1 MKDII
6 DCLPFNLQD
15 HENIPVTTYKLTATI
30 RNKVFNCKETVEP
43 IELDEQLSINDD
55 IYPCNCEDPEFCEPD
70 HGYVITGDLRL
81 IKNQKLRKLFT
92 MGPTFREPKS
102 QIVLDWAFEE
112 FAGSLILKHKLED
125 TAMDLWENKA
135 KEKVNNKIKF
145 L

>member
-1 MKDII
+1 MSSHQRKRYVCSLNFVNIVMEKINVSKTFQMKDII

-43 IELDEQLSINDD
+43 IELDEYLSINDD
-55 IYPCNCEDPEFCEPD
+55 IYPCNGEDPEFCEPD
-70 HGYVITGDLRL
+70 HGHVITGDLRL

-102 QIVLDWAFEE
+102 
-112 FAGSLILKHKLED
+112 
-125 TAMDLWENKA
+125 
-135 KEKVNNKIKF
+135 
-145 L
+145 